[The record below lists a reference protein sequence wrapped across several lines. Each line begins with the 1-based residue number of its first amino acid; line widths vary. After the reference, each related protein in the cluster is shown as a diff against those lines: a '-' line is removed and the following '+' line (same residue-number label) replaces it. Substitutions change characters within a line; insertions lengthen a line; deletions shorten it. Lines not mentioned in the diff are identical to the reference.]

1 MIKKSDNKLLNELVK
16 DCIVYRLTETEALK
30 YIEMRYGSKL
40 GLRTYKVRKAN
51 PIIIYHRAGDKEAVD
66 YNTDPKLFEKEMK
79 YLHDNNF
86 RVITMK
92 DLGFNTK
99 SNYLY
104 IKSQSEPLLSSG
116 IASVSKDK

>member
-1 MIKKSDNKLLNELVK
+1 MNRFIQVVNKQTEYNKDGVIKA
-16 DCIVYRLTETEALK
+16 I
-30 YIEMRYGSKL
+30 
-40 GLRTYKVRKAN
+40 

-79 YLHDNNF
+79 YLHDNNI

-92 DLGFNTK
+92 DLGFGAK

-104 IKSQSEPLLSSG
+104 IKSQSEPLISSG
-116 IASVSKDK
+116 VASVSKDK